1 MNVTVA
7 ELHQANLK
15 YLRVP
20 VSVEIETAVRV
31 EIETAVSVEIEA
43 QVNDILI
50 KKILAKKD
58 INVKTLS
65 T

>member
-7 ELHQANLK
+7 ELHHANLK

-31 EIETAVSVEIEA
+31 ETETDFSVEIEA
-43 QVNDILI
+43 EVSDILI
-50 KKILAKKD
+50 KKIPAKKD
-58 INVKTLS
+58 INVKTSS